1 MTMLAPSVLSA
12 DFLRLGEEAAAAASA
27 GADLLHVDVMDGV
40 FVPNITIGPLVVK
53 ALGRASKLP
62 LDVHLM
68 IDRPERYVTDFVQ
81 AGAAC
86 LTVHEEATVHLHRT
100 VQQIKEAGARA
111 GVAINPATPVGVLAD
126 VLADLDMVLIMS
138 VNPGFGGQAFIP
150 QALEKIKK
158 LRQMLEAIGSKA
170 IIGVDGGVK
179 PGNALK
185 VVQAGADMLVMGSA
199 FYGSDDYAGVIRKT
213 RENLGE

>member
-1 MTMLAPSVLSA
+1 MTRIAPSVLSA

-40 FVPNITIGPLVVK
+40 FVPNITIGPPVVK
-53 ALGRASKLP
+53 ALSRATQLP

-81 AGAAC
+81 AGAAY

-111 GVAINPATPVGVLAD
+111 GVAINPATPVETLAD
-126 VLADLDMVLIMS
+126 VLADLDLVLIMS

-150 QALEKIKK
+150 QVLNKIVK
-158 LRQMLEAIGSKA
+158 LRRMLDEIGSKA
-170 IIGVDGGVK
+170 VIEVDGGVK
-179 PGNALK
+179 PDNARQ
-185 VVQAGADMLVMGSA
+185 VVEAGADMLVMGSA